1 MLTPWK
7 KSYNQPRQHIK
18 IRDITLPTKACLIKA
33 MVFPVVMYGCESWT
47 ITKTE
52 HWRADAFELWCW
64 RRLLRVPWTARRSN
78 QSFLKGMSPEYSLE
92 GLMLKLK
99 LQYFG
104 HLMWRADSLEGTL
117 MLGKIEG
124 GRRRGQQRIGG
135 WMASPTQWTWVWVNS
150 GSWWWTGRPGMLQ
163 SMGSQWTGHDWATE
177 LNFSEGI
184 DSVFLYILHTH
195 THTQNIPQC
204 LFQNVFNK
212 NDNTCY
218 KSTQKARTKM
228 ILWIQ
233 FTERLPSH
241 WSSNSIKSSG
251 NKTV

>member
-1 MLTPWK
+1 MHHIWK
-7 KSYNQPRQHIK
+7 FGWLRWNENGSLPDVFFN
-18 IRDITLPTKACLIKA
+18 TLATW
-33 MVFPVVMYGCESWT
+33 CEERT
-47 ITKTE
+47 
-52 HWRADAFELWCW
+52 HWKEPWCW
-64 RRLLRVPWTARRSN
+64 
-78 QSFLKGMSPEYSLE
+78 E
-92 GLMLKLK
+92 KLK
-99 LQYFG
+99 VG
-104 HLMWRADSLEGTL
+104 GEGDS
-117 MLGKIEG
+117 
-124 GRRRGQQRIGG
+124 RGQGG

-150 GSWWWTGRPGMLQ
+150 GSWWWTGRPGVLQ

-184 DSVFLYILHTH
+184 DSVFLYSLHTHTH

-233 FTERLPSH
+233 YTERLPSH
-241 WSSNSIKSSG
+241 WSSNSIKSLG